1 MKCQFFSTNTSLPS
15 PNPGARRLRPKW
27 QLDEGSHIFSILF
40 SLLSQFTTFAPMK
53 REIKGN
59 ACVFCASSAS
69 IDSRYLDAARELGTL
84 LARRGWRC
92 VNGGGAVGLMGAVT
106 DGTLDAGGEVTGV
119 IPKFMVDN
127 GWCYDRLEDVI
138 VTADMHQ
145 RKQMM
150 SEMADA
156 VIALPGGVGTLE
168 ELLETL
174 TWRQLSLVKVPV
186 IILNTLGYY
195 DPLLAMLGHAIN
207 EGFMKPVHSRLWS
220 VASTPLEAI
229 DMLEHAETIEF
240 ESKY

>member
-1 MKCQFFSTNTSLPS
+1 
-15 PNPGARRLRPKW
+15 
-27 QLDEGSHIFSILF
+27 
-40 SLLSQFTTFAPMK
+40 MK
-53 REIKGN
+53 REIRGN
-59 ACVFCASSAS
+59 VCVFAASSAN
-69 IDSRYLDAARELGTL
+69 IESRYLTDAHELGTL
-84 LARRGWRC
+84 LAQGGWRC

-127 GWCYDRLEDVI
+127 GWLYDRLEDVI

-150 SEMADA
+150 SDMADA

-174 TWRQLSLVKVPV
+174 TWRQLGLVKVPV

-195 DPLLAMLGHAIN
+195 DALLSMLSHAID
-207 EGFMKPVHSRLWS
+207 EGFMKPSHNQLWQ
-220 VASTPLEAI
+220 VAGTPVQAVALLE
-229 DMLEHAETIEF
+229 ENRPVQF

>member
-1 MKCQFFSTNTSLPS
+1 MKQ
-15 PNPGARRLRPKW
+15 
-27 QLDEGSHIFSILF
+27 
-40 SLLSQFTTFAPMK
+40 
-53 REIKGN
+53 EIRGN
-59 ACVFCASSAS
+59 VCVFCASSAN
-69 IDSRYLDAARELGTL
+69 IDERYLDAARELGGL
-84 LARRGWRC
+84 LAQSGWRC

-138 VTADMHQ
+138 ITADMHQ
-145 RKQMM
+145 RKHMM

-156 VIALPGGVGTLE
+156 VIALPGGVGTFE

-174 TWRQLSLVKVPV
+174 TWRQLGLVKVPV

-195 DPLLAMLGHAIN
+195 DNLLAMLEHAIN
-207 EGFMKPVHSRLWS
+207 EHFMKSSHAGLWQ
-220 VASTPLEAI
+220 VASTPAEAI
-229 DMLEHAETIEF
+229 ALLEDNRPIQF

>member
-1 MKCQFFSTNTSLPS
+1 
-15 PNPGARRLRPKW
+15 
-27 QLDEGSHIFSILF
+27 
-40 SLLSQFTTFAPMK
+40 MK

-59 ACVFCASSAS
+59 VCVFCASSAN
-69 IDSRYLDAARELGTL
+69 IDERYLADARELGNL
-84 LARRGWRC
+84 LAQGGWRC

-127 GWCYDRLEDVI
+127 GWCYDRLMDVI

-150 SEMADA
+150 SNMADA

-174 TWRQLSLVKVPV
+174 TWRQLGLVKVPI
-186 IILNTLGYY
+186 IILNTRGYY
-195 DPLLAMLGHAIN
+195 DPLLAMLRHAID
-207 EGFMKPVHSRLWS
+207 EGFMKPSHGQLWQ
-220 VASTPLEAI
+220 VAATPADAVALLDDSSPVA
-229 DMLEHAETIEF
+229 F

>member
-1 MKCQFFSTNTSLPS
+1 
-15 PNPGARRLRPKW
+15 
-27 QLDEGSHIFSILF
+27 
-40 SLLSQFTTFAPMK
+40 MK
-53 REIKGN
+53 REMRN
-59 ACVFCASSAS
+59 VSVFCASSAD
-69 IDSRYLDAARELGTL
+69 IDTRYLEAARELGGL
-84 LARRGWRC
+84 LAQRGWRC

-127 GWCYDRLEDVI
+127 GWCYDRLDDVI

-150 SEMADA
+150 SEMSDA
-156 VIALPGGVGTLE
+156 VIAMPGGVGTLE

-174 TWRQLSLVKVPV
+174 TWRQLGLVKVPV

-195 DPLLAMLGHAIN
+195 DALLAMLNHAID
-207 EGFMKPVHSRLWS
+207 EGFMKPSHNQLWQ
-220 VASTPLEAI
+220 VATTPAEAVELLDSYKPVKI
-229 DMLEHAETIEF
+229 

>member
-1 MKCQFFSTNTSLPS
+1 
-15 PNPGARRLRPKW
+15 
-27 QLDEGSHIFSILF
+27 
-40 SLLSQFTTFAPMK
+40 MK

-59 ACVFCASSAS
+59 VCVFCASSAN
-69 IDSRYLDAARELGTL
+69 IDERYLADARELGNL
-84 LARRGWRC
+84 LAQGGWRC

-127 GWCYDRLEDVI
+127 GWCYDRLMDVV

-150 SEMADA
+150 SNMADA

-174 TWRQLSLVKVPV
+174 TWRQLGLVRVPI

-195 DPLLAMLGHAIN
+195 DLLLAMLRHAID
-207 EGFMKPVHSRLWS
+207 EGFMKPSHSQLWQ
-220 VASTPLEAI
+220 VAATPADAVALLDDNSPVA
-229 DMLEHAETIEF
+229 F

>member
-1 MKCQFFSTNTSLPS
+1 MKQ
-15 PNPGARRLRPKW
+15 
-27 QLDEGSHIFSILF
+27 
-40 SLLSQFTTFAPMK
+40 
-53 REIKGN
+53 EIKGN
-59 ACVFCASSAS
+59 VCVFCASSAS
-69 IDSRYLDAARELGTL
+69 IDERYLLAARELGQR
-84 LARRGWRC
+84 LAEGGWRC

-138 VTADMHQ
+138 ITPDMHQ

-150 SEMADA
+150 IEMADA
-156 VIALPGGVGTLE
+156 VIAMPGGVGTME

-174 TWRQLSLVKVPV
+174 TWRQLGLVKVPV

-195 DPLLAMLGHAIN
+195 DALLTMLDHAID
-207 EGFMKPVHSRLWS
+207 EGFMKSSHAALWQ
-220 VASTPLEAI
+220 VASTPAEAI
-229 DMLEHAETIEF
+229 AMLRDSHTVEF

>member
-1 MKCQFFSTNTSLPS
+1 MKQ
-15 PNPGARRLRPKW
+15 
-27 QLDEGSHIFSILF
+27 
-40 SLLSQFTTFAPMK
+40 
-53 REIKGN
+53 EIKGN
-59 ACVFCASSAS
+59 VCVFCASSAN
-69 IDSRYLDAARELGTL
+69 IDERYLLAARELGQR
-84 LARRGWRC
+84 LAEGGWRC

-138 VTADMHQ
+138 ITPDMHQ

-156 VIALPGGVGTLE
+156 VIALPGGVGTFE

-174 TWRQLSLVKVPV
+174 TWRQLGLVKVPV

-195 DPLLAMLGHAIN
+195 DALLTMLDHAIN
-207 EGFMKPVHSRLWS
+207 EGFMKSSHAALWQ
-220 VASTPLEAI
+220 VASTPAEAI
-229 DMLEHAETIEF
+229 NLLEHPDNVEF

>member
-1 MKCQFFSTNTSLPS
+1 
-15 PNPGARRLRPKW
+15 
-27 QLDEGSHIFSILF
+27 
-40 SLLSQFTTFAPMK
+40 MK

-59 ACVFCASSAS
+59 VCVFCASSAN
-69 IDSRYLDAARELGTL
+69 IDARYLEAARELGQL
-84 LARRGWRC
+84 LAQGGWRC

-127 GWCYDRLEDVI
+127 GWCYDRLEDVVI
-138 VTADMHQ
+138 TADMHQ

-150 SEMADA
+150 SEMASA

-174 TWRQLSLVKVPV
+174 TWRQLGLVKVPV

-195 DPLLAMLGHAIN
+195 DALLAMLQHAIT
-207 EGFMKPVHSRLWS
+207 EGFMKPSHAQLWQ
-220 VASTPLEAI
+220 VAATPAQAVA
-229 DMLEHAETIEF
+229 MLDDGTPVEF

>member
-1 MKCQFFSTNTSLPS
+1 
-15 PNPGARRLRPKW
+15 
-27 QLDEGSHIFSILF
+27 
-40 SLLSQFTTFAPMK
+40 MK
-53 REIKGN
+53 RENRGN
-59 ACVFCASSAS
+59 VCVFCASSAR
-69 IDSRYLDAARELGTL
+69 IDARYLDAARELGQL
-84 LARRGWRC
+84 LAQGGWRC

-150 SEMADA
+150 SDMADA
-156 VIALPGGVGTLE
+156 VIAMPGGVGTLE

-174 TWRQLSLVKVPV
+174 TWRQLGLVGVPV
-186 IILNTLGYY
+186 IILNTMGYY
-195 DPLLAMLGHAIN
+195 DKLLAMLDHAIG
-207 EGFMKPVHSRLWS
+207 EGFMKQSHSQLWQVAATPREAVSLLEDNGPV
-220 VASTPLEAI
+220 
-229 DMLEHAETIEF
+229 EF

>member
-1 MKCQFFSTNTSLPS
+1 MKQ
-15 PNPGARRLRPKW
+15 
-27 QLDEGSHIFSILF
+27 E
-40 SLLSQFTTFAPMK
+40 K
-53 REIKGN
+53 RGN
-59 ACVFCASSAS
+59 VCVFCASSAN
-69 IDSRYLDAARELGTL
+69 IDARFLDDARELGRR
-84 LARRGWRC
+84 LAEGGWRC

-106 DGTLDAGGEVTGV
+106 DGTLDAGGKVTGV

-138 VTADMHQ
+138 ITADMHQ
-145 RKQMM
+145 RKQTM

-174 TWRQLSLVKVPV
+174 TWRQLGLVKVPV

-195 DPLLAMLGHAIN
+195 DALLAMLQHAID
-207 EGFMKPVHSRLWS
+207 EGFMKASHSQLWQ
-220 VASTPLEAI
+220 VAVTPADAI
-229 DMLEHAETIEF
+229 ALLTEGHTVEF

>member
-1 MKCQFFSTNTSLPS
+1 
-15 PNPGARRLRPKW
+15 
-27 QLDEGSHIFSILF
+27 
-40 SLLSQFTTFAPMK
+40 MK

-59 ACVFCASSAS
+59 VCVFCASSAN
-69 IDSRYLDAARELGTL
+69 IDERYLADARELGNL
-84 LARRGWRC
+84 LAQGGWRC

-127 GWCYDRLEDVI
+127 GWCYDRLMDVV

-150 SEMADA
+150 SNMADA

-174 TWRQLSLVKVPV
+174 TWRQLGLVKVPI

-195 DPLLAMLGHAIN
+195 DPLLAMLRHAID
-207 EGFMKPVHSRLWS
+207 EGFMKPSHSQLWQ
-220 VASTPLEAI
+220 VAATPADAVALLDDNSPVA
-229 DMLEHAETIEF
+229 F

>member
-1 MKCQFFSTNTSLPS
+1 
-15 PNPGARRLRPKW
+15 
-27 QLDEGSHIFSILF
+27 
-40 SLLSQFTTFAPMK
+40 MK

-59 ACVFCASSAS
+59 VCVFCASSAN
-69 IDSRYLDAARELGTL
+69 IDERYLADARELGNL
-84 LARRGWRC
+84 LAQGGWRC

-106 DGTLDAGGEVTGV
+106 NGTLDAGGEVTGV

-127 GWCYDRLEDVI
+127 GWCYDRLMDVV

-150 SEMADA
+150 SNMADA

-174 TWRQLSLVKVPV
+174 TWRQLGLVKVPI

-195 DPLLAMLGHAIN
+195 DLLLAMLRHAID
-207 EGFMKPVHSRLWS
+207 EGFMKPSHGQLWQ
-220 VASTPLEAI
+220 VAATPADAVALLDDNSPVA
-229 DMLEHAETIEF
+229 F

>member
-1 MKCQFFSTNTSLPS
+1 
-15 PNPGARRLRPKW
+15 
-27 QLDEGSHIFSILF
+27 
-40 SLLSQFTTFAPMK
+40 MK

-59 ACVFCASSAS
+59 VCVFCASSAN
-69 IDSRYLDAARELGTL
+69 IDERYLADARELGNL
-84 LARRGWRC
+84 LAQGGWRC

-127 GWCYDRLEDVI
+127 GWCYDRLMDVV

-150 SEMADA
+150 SNMADA

-174 TWRQLSLVKVPV
+174 TWRQLGLVKVPI

-195 DPLLAMLGHAIN
+195 DLLLAMLRHAID
-207 EGFMKPVHSRLWS
+207 EGFMKPSHGQLWQ
-220 VASTPLEAI
+220 VAATPAEAVALL
-229 DMLEHAETIEF
+229 DDSSPVAF

>member
-1 MKCQFFSTNTSLPS
+1 M
-15 PNPGARRLRPKW
+15 
-27 QLDEGSHIFSILF
+27 
-40 SLLSQFTTFAPMK
+40 
-53 REIKGN
+53 
-59 ACVFCASSAS
+59 FCASSAN
-69 IDSRYLDAARELGTL
+69 IDSRFLAAAREVGAL
-84 LARRGWRC
+84 LARDGWRC

-106 DGTLDAGGEVTGV
+106 DGALDAEGEVTGV

-138 VTADMHQ
+138 ITADMHQ

-174 TWRQLSLVKVPV
+174 TWRQLGLVKVPV

-195 DPLLAMLGHAIN
+195 DGLLAMLGHAID
-207 EGFMKPVHSRLWS
+207 EGFMKPSHAQLWQ
-220 VASTPLEAI
+220 VATTPDEALALLN
-229 DMLEHAETIEF
+229 DSKPMDF

>member
-1 MKCQFFSTNTSLPS
+1 MKQ
-15 PNPGARRLRPKW
+15 
-27 QLDEGSHIFSILF
+27 E
-40 SLLSQFTTFAPMK
+40 M
-53 REIKGN
+53 KGN
-59 ACVFCASSAS
+59 VCVFCASSAD
-69 IDSRYLDAARELGTL
+69 IDMHYLEAARELGGL
-84 LARRGWRC
+84 LAREGWRC

-106 DGTLDAGGEVTGV
+106 DGALDAGGEVTGV

-127 GWCYDRLEDVI
+127 GWCYDRLDDVV

-156 VIALPGGVGTLE
+156 VIAMPGGVGTLE

-174 TWRQLSLVKVPV
+174 TWRQLGLVKVPV

-195 DPLLAMLGHAIN
+195 DSLLRMLEHAIT
-207 EGFMKPVHSRLWS
+207 EGFMKPSHAQLWQ
-220 VASTPLEAI
+220 VAATPSEAI
-229 DMLEHAETIEF
+229 ALLGNPEPVEF

>member
-1 MKCQFFSTNTSLPS
+1 
-15 PNPGARRLRPKW
+15 
-27 QLDEGSHIFSILF
+27 
-40 SLLSQFTTFAPMK
+40 MK

-59 ACVFCASSAS
+59 VCVFCASSAN
-69 IDSRYLDAARELGTL
+69 IDERYLADARELGNL
-84 LARRGWRC
+84 LAQGGWRC

-127 GWCYDRLEDVI
+127 GWCYDRLMDVV

-150 SEMADA
+150 SNMADA

-168 ELLETL
+168 ELLEAL
-174 TWRQLSLVKVPV
+174 TWRQLGLARVPI
-186 IILNTLGYY
+186 IILNTQGYY
-195 DPLLAMLGHAIN
+195 DPLLAMLRHAID
-207 EGFMKPVHSRLWS
+207 EGFMKPSHGQLWQ
-220 VASTPLEAI
+220 VAATPADAVALLDDSSPVA
-229 DMLEHAETIEF
+229 F

>member
-1 MKCQFFSTNTSLPS
+1 
-15 PNPGARRLRPKW
+15 
-27 QLDEGSHIFSILF
+27 
-40 SLLSQFTTFAPMK
+40 MK

-59 ACVFCASSAS
+59 VCVFCASSAN
-69 IDSRYLDAARELGTL
+69 IDERYLADARELGTL
-84 LARRGWRC
+84 LALGGWRC

-127 GWCYDRLEDVI
+127 GWCYDRLMDVV

-150 SEMADA
+150 SNMADA

-174 TWRQLSLVKVPV
+174 TWRQLGLVKVPI

-195 DPLLAMLGHAIN
+195 DLLLAMLRHAID
-207 EGFMKPVHSRLWS
+207 EGFMKPSHGQLWQ
-220 VASTPLEAI
+220 VAATPADAVALLDDSSPVA
-229 DMLEHAETIEF
+229 F

>member
-1 MKCQFFSTNTSLPS
+1 
-15 PNPGARRLRPKW
+15 
-27 QLDEGSHIFSILF
+27 
-40 SLLSQFTTFAPMK
+40 MK

-59 ACVFCASSAS
+59 VCVFCASSAN
-69 IDSRYLDAARELGTL
+69 IDERYLADARELGNL
-84 LARRGWRC
+84 LAQGGWRC

-127 GWCYDRLEDVI
+127 GWCYDRLMDVV

-150 SEMADA
+150 SNMADA

-174 TWRQLSLVKVPV
+174 TWRQLGLVKVPI

-195 DPLLAMLGHAIN
+195 DLLLAVLRHAID
-207 EGFMKPVHSRLWS
+207 EGFMKPSHGQLWQ
-220 VASTPLEAI
+220 VAATPADAVALLDDNSPVA
-229 DMLEHAETIEF
+229 F